1 MAGTD
6 TTTAPCTL
14 IYSRQAAEFTSW
26 LADHQLPGTIV
37 TASSP
42 DEAQQHL
49 ASTEV
54 LLSWHFPD
62 DLFIH
67 APRLRWVQSLGAGVE
82 DLVGSRLSRD
92 VVVTRVVGQ
101 FGGPI
106 AEYVFAELLAR
117 VRELDR
123 LRAMQRRREWGHIM
137 PGTLAGK
144 TLGVAG
150 LGSIGGEIVRKA
162 RAFDMR
168 VYGLSR
174 GGGHVGAVDR
184 HFTPEAWEL
193 FVRDLDVLV
202 LTLPLTPE
210 TDGVVNAAIL
220 AAMRQDAVLVNVGR
234 GRLIVENDLIH
245 ALEGQ
250 RLGGAILDVFEH
262 EPLPPEDPLWSLPGV
277 TVTPHI
283 SGPST
288 VEGVGSL
295 FLENMHRY
303 LAGRDLLGVVDRS
316 RGY

>member
-1 MAGTD
+1 MTKD
-6 TTTAPCTL
+6 PHTL
-14 IYSRQAAEFTSW
+14 IYSRHPQEFASW
-26 LADHQLPGTIV
+26 LVDHQLPGSIV
-37 TASSP
+37 TASTAE
-42 DEAQQHL
+42 EAEEHL
-49 ASTEV
+49 AGVEV

-62 DLFIH
+62 DLFTR
-67 APRLRWVQSLGAGVE
+67 APKLRWVQSLGAGVE
-82 DLVGSRLSRD
+82 DLVASRLSRD
-92 VVVTRVVGQ
+92 VIVTRVVDQ

-106 AEYVFAELLAR
+106 AEYVFGELLAR
-117 VRELDR
+117 VGEHDR
-123 LRAMQRRREWGHIM
+123 LRTMQARREWGHFM

-150 LGSIGGEIVRKA
+150 LGSIGGEIVRKG

-174 GGGHVGAVDR
+174 IGERAGTVDR
-184 HFTPEAWEL
+184 HFTADAWDL
-193 FVRDLDVLV
+193 FVRELDALV

-210 TDGVVNAAIL
+210 TDGVVNAPVL
-220 AAMRQDAVLVNVGR
+220 AALRPTAILVNVGR
-234 GRLIVENDLIH
+234 GRLVVEADLIR
-245 ALEGQ
+245 ALEDR
-250 RLGGAILDVFEH
+250 RLGGAILDVFER
-262 EPLPPEDPLWSLPGV
+262 EPLPPDNPLWTHPSV